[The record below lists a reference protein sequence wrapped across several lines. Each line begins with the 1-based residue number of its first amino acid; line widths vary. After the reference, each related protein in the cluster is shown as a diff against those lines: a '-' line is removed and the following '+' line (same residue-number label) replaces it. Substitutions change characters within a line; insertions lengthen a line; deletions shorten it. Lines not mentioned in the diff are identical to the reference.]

1 MNNWLVRTERAFEAW
16 GHWLIRRAWRA
27 IFGALA
33 VVAALASQI
42 PAVQM
47 DTSTEGFFQK
57 DDPALVAY
65 DRFKE
70 QFGNDSVVL
79 VMIRP
84 DEMFSEQTLRKL
96 QDYHEALEAELPN
109 LDEVQSLV
117 NVTSIRGAED
127 QLTVEDLMD
136 PFPEDEAARATFRQR
151 ALENPFYRNQLV
163 SEDGK
168 LMALVAR
175 PVAWADPQASE
186 EDDLLGF
193 DSDETEGDEAEAD
206 DVTESASEEGTR
218 ILSFEEKVKF
228 AQVIAEV
235 SKRFSSAGFQIY
247 EGGTIVMERVIMEE
261 MLANMPRFTAMAIG
275 LIAVLLFAV
284 FRRVVG
290 VVLPLLTVILSL
302 LGTFGAMSTFG
313 EPITIVS
320 QILPSFLLA
329 VSVGYAVHLLAIFFQ
344 HFNRNGDQ
352 HAAIVHALGHSGLA
366 ILITSLT
373 TAGGLLS
380 FSGAPMDP
388 IAGLGRFGA
397 FGVLMAVFLTLTLL
411 PALLSCLPIKPKA
424 QLDSQQPSRSE
435 RLLDGIGQFAVRR
448 PWLVLGV
455 STLLAVGAFTASLD
469 LHFSHDPVKWLPEGS
484 EVRISSNAIN
494 AEMKGAVIAEL
505 VVDTGVANGVKTPE
519 VMAALERF
527 NREVETLEVGP
538 VAMGKS
544 TSIAD
549 MLKQIHQA
557 LNENRPEFYVI
568 PEDADLIA
576 QELLLFENSGADD
589 LERMTDVDYTQ
600 ARVTMKMPWIDANAY
615 VPMLAA
621 IESLARE
628 IFGSEVELQLTGLL
642 TLLARTIDLMMV
654 SMAESYLIA
663 ATVITVLMMIVL
675 GSWKLGL
682 WSMIPNFLPIL
693 LGLGLMRL
701 LDLPLDAMSILV
713 GSIALGLAVD
723 DTIHFLHNFRRYHA
737 QTGDVAES
745 VRLTLTT
752 TGRAMLFTTGVLACG
767 FYTYLISDM
776 SNLFSF
782 GLITGTTII
791 FALLADLLLAPALMT
806 LLYRNPQPSSQ
817 KIP

>member
-1 MNNWLVRTERAFEAW
+1 MNNWLVRSERAFEAW
-16 GHWLIRRAWRA
+16 GHWVIRRAW
-27 IFGALA
+27 ITVVGALA
-33 VVAALASQI
+33 LVLALASQI
-42 PAVQM
+42 PSIQV
-47 DTSTEGFFQK
+47 DTSIEGFFQQ

-65 DRFKE
+65 NRFKE
-70 QFGNDSVVL
+70 QFGNDSVVV

-84 DEMFSEQTLRKL
+84 DEMFSEKTLQQLR
-96 QDYHEALEAELPN
+96 DYHEALEAELPY

-117 NVTSIRGAED
+117 NVTSTRGED
-127 QLTVEDLMD
+127 DRLIVEELMD
-136 PFPEDEAARATFRQR
+136 PFPEDEAARAAFRQR

-168 LMALVAR
+168 LMALIAR
-175 PVAWADPQASE
+175 PVAWVGPQASG

-193 DSDETEGDEAEAD
+193 DSDSEEGAETEQEIGVD
-206 DVTESASEEGTR
+206 SSSEEGTH
-218 ILSFEEKVKF
+218 ILSHEEKVKF
-228 AQVIAEV
+228 AQAIAEV
-235 SKRFSSAGFQIY
+235 SQRFSSANFRIY
-247 EGGTIVMERVIMEE
+247 EGGTIVMERVILEE

-302 LGTFGAMSTFG
+302 LGTIGGMSTFG
-313 EPITIVS
+313 EPVTIVS

-344 HFNRNGDQ
+344 HFNRNGDK

-380 FSGAPMDP
+380 FSGAPMAP

-411 PALLSCLPIKPKA
+411 PALLSRLPIKPKA

-455 STLLAVGAFTASLD
+455 SALLAVGAFSLATG
-469 LHFSHDPVKWLPEGS
+469 LHFSHNPVAWLPEDS
-484 EVRISSNAIN
+484 EVRISSDAIN

-505 VVDTGVANGVKTPE
+505 VVDTGTENGVKAPE

-527 NREVETLEVGP
+527 NREAETLEVGL

-557 LNENRPEFYVI
+557 LNENRPEFYAI
-568 PEDADLIA
+568 PEDAELIA
-576 QELLLFENSGADD
+576 QELLLFENSGGDD
-589 LERMTDVDYTQ
+589 LERMTDVGYTQ

-621 IESLARE
+621 IEELARE
-628 IFGSEVELQLTGLL
+628 IFGSEVELELTGLL

-701 LDLPLDAMSILV
+701 LNLPLDAMSILV

-737 QTGDVAES
+737 QTSDVAES

-752 TGRAMLFTTGVLACG
+752 TGRAMLFTTVVLSCG

-806 LLYRNPQPSSQ
+806 LLYRKPQPSSQ

>member
-1 MNNWLVRTERAFEAW
+1 MNNWLVHSERAFEAW
-16 GHWLIRRAWRA
+16 GHWVIRRAW
-27 IFGALA
+27 ITVVGALA
-33 VVAALASQI
+33 LVLTLASQI
-42 PAVQM
+42 STIQM

-57 DDPALVAY
+57 DDPALVVY

-70 QFGNDSVVL
+70 QFGNDSVVV

-96 QDYHEALEAELPN
+96 RDYHEALEAALPN
-109 LDEVQSLV
+109 LDEVLSLV
-117 NVTSIRGAED
+117 NVTSTRGAAD
-127 QLTVEDLMD
+127 QLIVEDLMD
-136 PFPEDEAARATFRQR
+136 PFPEDETARATFRER

-168 LMALVAR
+168 LMALVVR
-175 PVAWADPQASE
+175 PVAWIAPQTSE

-193 DSDETEGDEAEAD
+193 DSDNEGDAETEAVEGED
-206 DVTESASEEGTR
+206 SSQEGTR
-218 ILSFEEKVKF
+218 ILNQMEKVEF
-228 AQVIAEV
+228 SQALAEV
-235 SKRFSSAGFQIY
+235 SKRFNGENFRIY
-247 EGGTIVMERVIMEE
+247 AGGTIVMEHVILEE
-261 MLANMPRFTAMAIG
+261 MMTNMPRFTMMAIG

-284 FRRVVG
+284 FRRAVG
-290 VVLPLLTVILSL
+290 VLLPLLTVILSL
-302 LGTFGAMSTFG
+302 LGTFGAMSAFG

-344 HFNRNGDQ
+344 HFNRNGDK

-380 FSGAPMDP
+380 FSGAPMAP

-411 PALLSCLPIKPKA
+411 PALLSRLPIKPKA

-455 STLLAVGAFTASLD
+455 SALLAVGAFTASLG
-469 LHFSHDPVKWLPEGS
+469 LTFSHNPVVWLPEGS
-484 EVRISSNAIN
+484 EVRVSSDAIN

-505 VVDTGVANGVKTPE
+505 LVDTGVANGVKTPE
-519 VMAALERF
+519 LMAALERF
-527 NREVETLEVGP
+527 NREVETLEIGA

-549 MLKQIHQA
+549 LLKQIHQA
-557 LNENRPEFYVI
+557 LNENRPEYYAI
-568 PEDADLIA
+568 PKEADLIA
-576 QELLLFENSGADD
+576 QELLLFENSGTDD
-589 LERMTDVDYTQ
+589 LERMTDLDYRQ

-621 IESLARE
+621 IENTARE
-628 IFGSEVELQLTGLL
+628 IFGSGVKLQLTGLL

-654 SMAESYLIA
+654 SMTESYLIA

-675 GSWKLGL
+675 GGWKLGL

-752 TGRAMLFTTGVLACG
+752 TGRAMLFTTVVLACG
-767 FYTYLISDM
+767 FYTYLASDM

-791 FALLADLLLAPALMT
+791 FALLADLLLAPALMAV
-806 LLYRNPQPSSQ
+806 LYQNPQLSSQ
-817 KIP
+817 SNP